1 MLSNI
6 LYIINVFLKKNR
18 EKNMNPYIE
27 ILRPGNAL
35 MGAIS
40 IVLVALIDKTFTI
53 PVILAMIAV
62 FFETAAGNV
71 INDYF
76 DYNID
81 LINKPERPIPSGRIS
96 LKNGRNYGYL
106 LFLAGTI
113 CGFLISYITNNWIP
127 FAIVL
132 LADIVLYLYAY
143 KLKSTPLIGN
153 LTVGFMT
160 GFGFVFGGFSI
171 NNPDIIMTSIYLGF
185 FAFVMTTAREIV
197 KDIEDMEGDKAD
209 GARTLPILI
218 GAKKPAILS
227 AILIIVDSALCPLL
241 YFYNIFGMLYLPV
254 ITIAVIL
261 FLYCAITILKSQE
274 RATAAKVSKYLK
286 IGILIAFISFVF
298 GSI

>member
-1 MLSNI
+1 
-6 LYIINVFLKKNR
+6 
-18 EKNMNPYIE
+18 MNPYIE

-53 PVILAMIAV
+53 PVLLAMIAV

-76 DYNID
+76 DYKID
-81 LINKPERPIPSGRIS
+81 LINKPERPLPSGRIS
-96 LKNGRNYGYL
+96 LKNGRNYGYV
-106 LFLAGTI
+106 LFIAGTI

-132 LADIVLYLYAY
+132 IADVILYLYAY
-143 KLKSTPLIGN
+143 KLKTTPLIGN

-160 GFGFVFGGFSI
+160 GFGFVFAGFCI
-171 NNPDIIMTSIYLGF
+171 NNPSIITTSLYLGF
-185 FAFVMTTAREIV
+185 FAFVITTAREIV

-218 GAKKPAILS
+218 GEKKPAILA
-227 AILIIVDSALCPLL
+227 AILIIMDSALCPIL
-241 YFYNIFGMLYLPV
+241 YFYHIFGILYLAV
-254 ITIAVIL
+254 IAIAVVL
-261 FLYCAITILKSQE
+261 FIYCAALILKSQE

-286 IGILIAFISFVF
+286 IGMLIAFVAFVF
-298 GSI
+298 GSF

>member
-1 MLSNI
+1 
-6 LYIINVFLKKNR
+6 
-18 EKNMNPYIE
+18 MNPYIE

-40 IVLVALIDKTFTI
+40 IILVALIDKTFTI
-53 PVILAMIAV
+53 PIILAMIAV

-96 LKNGRNYGYL
+96 LKTGRNYGYL
-106 LFLAGTI
+106 LFIAGTI
-113 CGFLISYITNNWIP
+113 CGFLISYITSNWIP

-132 LADIVLYLYAY
+132 IADVILYLYAY
-143 KLKSTPLIGN
+143 KLKTTPLIGN

-160 GFGFVFGGFSI
+160 GFGFVFAGFSI
-171 NNPDIIMTSIYLGF
+171 NNPDIIITSIYLGF

-197 KDIEDMEGDKAD
+197 KDIEDIEGDKAD

-218 GAKKPAILS
+218 GEKKPAILA
-227 AILIIVDSALCPLL
+227 AILIVLDSALCPIL
-241 YFYNIFGMLYLPV
+241 YFNHIFGILYLPV
-254 ITIAVIL
+254 IAIAVIL
-261 FLYCAITILKSQE
+261 FLYCAISILKSQE
-274 RATAAKVSKYLK
+274 KSTASKVSKYLK
-286 IGILIAFISFVF
+286 IGMLIAFVAFVF
-298 GSI
+298 GSFWGI